1 MHRGAFHQFSFRWI
15 LYYGSNKSTGLET
28 DKSHLCA
35 VAKVALGFGCA
46 KQSKNL
52 EWYLISITL
61 KCILSTFIEDA
72 EVGTYDGVSMD
83 SACNTAHKTASAY
96 ISEIKPKI

>member
-1 MHRGAFHQFSFRWI
+1 M
-15 LYYGSNKSTGLET
+15 NDT
-28 DKSHLCA
+28 
-35 VAKVALGFGCA
+35 
-46 KQSKNL
+46 KNL
-52 EWYLISITL
+52 EREGIWRFKRFKSHFDFQGMKISITL

-96 ISEIKPKI
+96 ISEI

>member
-1 MHRGAFHQFSFRWI
+1 MYKTDSF
-15 LYYGSNKSTGLET
+15 LGNKSIFLNWIITSDDT
-28 DKSHLCA
+28 
-35 VAKVALGFGCA
+35 
-46 KQSKNL
+46 KNL
-52 EWYLISITL
+52 ETEGIWRFKRFKSQGMKISITL